1 MLLEKEV
8 IQLMGSPVGLETLG
22 AYTDYDLITWINN
35 ELDFGDSALREK
47 IRKVVEPAGFVIEK

>member
-1 MLLEKEV
+1 
-8 IQLMGSPVGLETLG
+8 MGTPVGLETLG